1 MAWNAGSAAVLAS
14 PRAYTV
20 GSGSGSPV
28 FTVRVSGRVRVCWI
42 FCRVG
47 LTVYIRPDVHL
58 YFHLWN
64 CCDVIYPSLFL
75 IFWVR
80 VRVSIRHLLIKFVDK
95 ITSPQFHRWKLVLT
109 FSSASR
115 ERRVKSL
122 GTRLEWYLSCW
133 ISYETSSLVIKL
145 IIPNAEANF
154 AHLRPQDFWC
164 SGRRIAWYIWPLKI
178 IACLPICPASVS
190 WEWTATIEKFEL
202 SEVTSTRFDLCY
214 SIPVLP
220 QRFSLR
226 SPSCPPS

>member
-1 MAWNAGSAAVLAS
+1 MVSVVGVTVVPRFPSSVMMASLASRKIFQHASFPLPERLLLSNPLMAWNAGSAAVLAS

-80 VRVSIRHLLIKFVDK
+80 VRVSIRHLLIKFVDE

-122 GTRLEWYLSCW
+122 GTRLE
-133 ISYETSSLVIKL
+133 
-145 IIPNAEANF
+145 
-154 AHLRPQDFWC
+154 
-164 SGRRIAWYIWPLKI
+164 
-178 IACLPICPASVS
+178 
-190 WEWTATIEKFEL
+190 
-202 SEVTSTRFDLCY
+202 
-214 SIPVLP
+214 
-220 QRFSLR
+220 
-226 SPSCPPS
+226 